1 MKDQDNNPYNPN
13 RPAGTVKPPWLVA
26 IEISRG
32 PRYLAI
38 ANGVKA
44 ALVNGTLKVGD
55 RLPPQR
61 ELARLL
67 QLNLGTVTRAFDE
80 LRSMGLI
87 QGTVGRGTYLT
98 LPAST
103 DSPASLW
110 DHSQPQGFI
119 DLSHNFPEHAPGMAG
134 AHALLGTQLRVE
146 DAARLLATQV
156 DAGHAAHRA
165 AAARWLD
172 SRGVPAMA
180 DHLVVTCGAQ
190 HGLLLALGALTRP
203 GDIVLTEELT
213 YYGLKSAAAMMG
225 RSLVGVRMDAEGLL
239 PEALDTACQRSGA
252 KVLFCCPTLHNP
264 TTATMSAARRREIV
278 EVCRRRDLLIVE
290 DDVYG
295 WMPEEALPCLAILA
309 PERTTYVT
317 GLSKLVGP
325 GLRIGFVV
333 TPPQHV
339 HALGVALR
347 ATTLMASPLNAAM
360 ATSVLESGEMTHIV
374 ETIREE
380 TRARQALVAASL
392 PASAIVTRPGA
403 FYFGLRTG
411 NHQTGQ
417 GFARAAEAAGIGVT
431 PYDLF
436 EATPLTGSTL
446 VRVCHN
452 AAPDRDSLRRAL
464 AGLARMLD
472 QPVAAPP
479 FRQGI

>member
-1 MKDQDNNPYNPN
+1 MP
-13 RPAGTVKPPWLVA
+13 
-26 IEISRG
+26 
-32 PRYLAI
+32 
-38 ANGVKA
+38 
-44 ALVNGTLKVGD
+44 TLGREGAV
-55 RLPPQR
+55 LLPHPPQ
-61 ELARLL
+61 
-67 QLNLGTVTRAFDE
+67 
-80 LRSMGLI
+80 
-87 QGTVGRGTYLT
+87 
-98 LPAST
+98 
-103 DSPASLW
+103 
-110 DHSQPQGFI
+110 
-119 DLSHNFPEHAPGMAG
+119 SH
-134 AHALLGTQLRVE
+134 
-146 DAARLLATQV
+146 
-156 DAGHAAHRA
+156 HR
-165 AAARWLD
+165 
-172 SRGVPAMA
+172 
-180 DHLVVTCGAQ
+180 H
-190 HGLLLALGALTRP
+190 H
-203 GDIVLTEELT
+203 E
-213 YYGLKSAAAMMG
+213 
-225 RSLVGVRMDAEGLL
+225 
-239 PEALDTACQRSGA
+239 
-252 KVLFCCPTLHNP
+252 
-264 TTATMSAARRREIV
+264 RRREIV

-309 PERTTYVT
+309 PGRTTYVT
-317 GLSKLVGP
+317 GLSTLVGP
-325 GLRIGFVV
+325 GLRIGFVI

-472 QPVAAPP
+472 QPVAALP